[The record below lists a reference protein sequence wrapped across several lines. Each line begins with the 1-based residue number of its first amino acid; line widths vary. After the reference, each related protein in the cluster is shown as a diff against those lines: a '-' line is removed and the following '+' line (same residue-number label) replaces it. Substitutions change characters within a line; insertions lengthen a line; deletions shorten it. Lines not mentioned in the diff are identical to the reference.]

1 MCPYIFSGLRLTM
14 SQRALDEMNLVDPR
28 GPSTVWEHWEA
39 NKDPNTRTVL
49 DDLDLEGRLNYFN
62 STNAATW
69 VTIGAV
75 AVLLVAVMLYLYDFY
90 ATARSDTVPQYG
102 PYGEKTNYGSQY
114 YNKRSAPEGMNVMNV
129 IQWIS
134 MLQEVYE
141 KFDYNDLECQKKLIC
156 EVMREPEYF
165 GNMSAKLKSGFQM
178 ARYLEVLNMPDDF
191 RELLDEY
198 LDASER
204 SEGQKACEEF
214 FQCPYSIKDSVK
226 RNFSG
231 NSL

>member
-1 MCPYIFSGLRLTM
+1 MGDSGLEPSTRTM
-14 SQRALDEMNLVDPR
+14 SKLLALVAILLAGVVSAAPNGDLYEDQAELME
-28 GPSTVWEHWEA
+28 SEA
-39 NKDPNTRTVL
+39 RFL
-49 DDLDLEGRLNYFN
+49 YFN
-62 STNAATW
+62 SSSTATSL
-69 VTIGAV
+69 TLLGALI
-75 AVLLVAVMLYLYDFY
+75 LLGVIFYLVYVGGLL
-90 ATARSDTVPQYG
+90 APVG
-102 PYGEKTNYGSQY
+102 GSQY
-114 YNKRSAPEGMNVMNV
+114 SRYGQDYSNGGYGYQNQARSAPEGMNVMNV

-165 GNMSAKLKSGFQM
+165 GNMSSKLKSGFQM

-198 LDASER
+198 MDASER

>member
-1 MCPYIFSGLRLTM
+1 MGESGLEPSTRTM
-14 SQRALDEMNLVDPR
+14 SKLLALVAILLAGLVSAAPNGDLYEDQAELME
-28 GPSTVWEHWEA
+28 SEA
-39 NKDPNTRTVL
+39 RFL
-49 DDLDLEGRLNYFN
+49 YFN
-62 STNAATW
+62 SSSTATSL
-69 VTIGAV
+69 TLLGALI
-75 AVLLVAVMLYLYDFY
+75 LLGVIFYLVYVGGLL
-90 ATARSDTVPQYG
+90 APVG
-102 PYGEKTNYGSQY
+102 GSQY
-114 YNKRSAPEGMNVMNV
+114 SRYGQDYSNGGYGYQNQARSAPEGMNVMNV

-165 GNMSAKLKSGFQM
+165 GNMSSKLKSGFQM

-198 LDASER
+198 MDASER